1 MIQIR
6 TRHHMQAK
14 WKERSV
20 VWMKITTHPSMWDS
34 RVLFFFLIREKTGN
48 KWHPQ
53 SPSSIYYLQQKPLA
67 NITRKPSNKPSPKAP
82 KNQKINPQNPTIK
95 PIKIHWKFLDKKNR
109 QHPKFPTKHHRK
121 STQKTLLLVWEIT
134 PSTKEK
140 ASAPL
145 FWGFEYCGV
154 ATYFLYITKRNK
166 KKKLKKYKVRE

>member
-1 MIQIR
+1 MNRKKCCLNENNNTSFNVGFKGSFLFPNKRENRQQMAS
-6 TRHHMQAK
+6 T
-14 WKERSV
+14 
-20 VWMKITTHPSMWDS
+20 IT
-34 RVLFFFLIREKTGN
+34 FF
-48 KWHPQ
+48 
-53 SPSSIYYLQQKPLA
+53 YYLQQKPLA